1 MNAVVIQ
8 GTQEEVRV
16 PAWVVD
22 LASFHRW
29 VESGEFP
36 EHGRIDY
43 LRGEVWVDMGD
54 EQVFSH
60 NQVKTEFTM
69 TLGVLVKAQ
78 RRGRFF
84 QDGLRLT
91 HPDLDLSAIPD
102 GMFISNA
109 SLRSGRVVLVEGAGD
124 GFVRVEGS
132 PEMALEIVSTSS
144 VQKDTVEL
152 RELYWQAGVKEY
164 WLVDARR
171 EPLRFQILHRTARGF
186 VATRPQ
192 GGWIKSA
199 VFGKSFRLTQERDE
213 LGHPVYNL
221 LVR

>member
-8 GTQEEVRV
+8 GTQEDVRV

-29 VESGEFP
+29 VESDEFP

-69 TLGVLVKAQ
+69 TLGYLIKSE
-78 RRGRFF
+78 RLGRFF
-84 QDGLRLT
+84 QDGIRLT
-91 HPDLDLSAIPD
+91 HPEVAISSIPD
-102 GMFISNA
+102 GMFISTGT
-109 SLRSGRVVLVEGAGD
+109 LRSGRVTLVEGTED
-124 GFVRVEGS
+124 GFVRIEGS
-132 PEMALEIVSTSS
+132 PDMVLEIVSTSS

-152 RELYWQAGVKEY
+152 RELYWQARVKEY

-171 EPLRFQILHRTARGF
+171 EPLRFQILHRTTRGF
-186 VATRPQ
+186 SATRPQ
-192 GGWIKSA
+192 AGWLRSA

-213 LGHPVYNL
+213 LGHPAYTL
-221 LVR
+221 SVR